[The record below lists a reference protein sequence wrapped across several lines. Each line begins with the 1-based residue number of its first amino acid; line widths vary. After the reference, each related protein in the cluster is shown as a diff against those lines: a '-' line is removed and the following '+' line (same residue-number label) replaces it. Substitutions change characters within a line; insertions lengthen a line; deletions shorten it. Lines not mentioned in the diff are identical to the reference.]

1 MNFAVITIVIT
12 GVMCFTLTVFR
23 GIDIKMI
30 FNLDAILIVIGGT
43 ITALF
48 IGFPFKRITLSLKDI
63 VDTFI
68 GRRDR
73 EDIAADI
80 LDIAKIYRRADIKT
94 LENRLKNIKDD
105 FLRLGGNLLI
115 NHNDSSDI
123 RNIMERELAIRIV
136 DYNFSQNML
145 RTIARL
151 MPSLGL
157 AGTVISLIKM
167 FKNVQSVEAMAP
179 LMAVALM
186 STFYG
191 VIISNLI
198 ILPISA
204 KLNEKVLVSET
215 LMNITIDGIVAVND
229 MEHPL
234 KIEQKIMG
242 SSDIKVPQQSVAA
255 NALAVNKSAV

>member
-1 MNFAVITIVIT
+1 MNFAVITVVIT

-43 ITALF
+43 ITAMF
-48 IGFPFKRITLSLKDI
+48 IGFPFKRITNSLKDI

-68 GRRDR
+68 GSRNR
-73 EDIAADI
+73 EEIAADI

-115 NHNDSSDI
+115 NHNESNDI

-215 LMNITIDGIVAVND
+215 LMNIMIDGIVAVND

-242 SSDIKVPQQSVAA
+242 YSEIKVPQQSIAG
-255 NALAVNKSAV
+255 NALSVNKSAV

>member
-12 GVMCFTLTVFR
+12 GVLCFALTVFR

-48 IGFPFKRITLSLKDI
+48 IGFPFKRVVEGLKDI
-63 VDTFI
+63 VNAFVD
-68 GRRDR
+68 RRGR
-73 EDIAADI
+73 EDISADI
-80 LDIAKIYRRADIKT
+80 LDIARIYRRSDIKT

-167 FKNVQSVEAMAP
+167 FKNVQSVETMAP

-204 KLNEKVLVSET
+204 KLNEKVLVTET
-215 LMNITIDGIVAVND
+215 FMNIMIDGIVAVND

-242 SSDIKVPQQSVAA
+242 YPDIKVPGQAVTGNTLAA
-255 NALAVNKSAV
+255 NKSAL

>member
-12 GVMCFTLTVFR
+12 GVLCFTLTVFR

-48 IGFPFKRITLSLKDI
+48 IGFPLKRVTTGLKDI
-63 VDTFI
+63 VNTFI
-68 GRRDR
+68 DRRDR
-73 EDIAADI
+73 EDLSADI
-80 LDIAKIYRRADIKT
+80 LDIARIYRRSDIKT

-123 RNIMERELAIRIV
+123 RNIMERELAIRLV

-145 RTIARL
+145 RTVARL

-167 FKNVQSVEAMAP
+167 FRNVQSVEAMAP

-198 ILPISA
+198 ILPLSA
-204 KLNEKVLVSET
+204 KLSEKVLVSET
-215 LMNITIDGIVAVND
+215 LMNIMIDGIVAVND
-229 MEHPL
+229 MEHPM
-234 KIEQKIMG
+234 KIEQKIMCYPNT
-242 SSDIKVPQQSVAA
+242 KEPLQAA
-255 NALAVNKSAV
+255 AGNAVVMNKSAL